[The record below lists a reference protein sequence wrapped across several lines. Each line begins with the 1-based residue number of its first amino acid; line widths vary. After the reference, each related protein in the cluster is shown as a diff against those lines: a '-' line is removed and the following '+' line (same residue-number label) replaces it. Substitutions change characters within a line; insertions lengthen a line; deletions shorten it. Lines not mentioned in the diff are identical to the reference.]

1 MTRLA
6 VVDRATTPLY
16 RVEWRNPPPCPAV
29 YRPDLLV
36 ERMDGTPGGWTFRL
50 RAGDSEALQ
59 ALQRECRDRGRNF
72 AVRRLDRSATDADPA
87 TDRHGLTA
95 RQREVLMT
103 AIDAGFFAI
112 PRETALAD
120 PAADLDIS
128 DQTVSDHA
136 ARPVK
141 SPPGDRSR

>member
-1 MTRLA
+1 
-6 VVDRATTPLY
+6 
-16 RVEWRNPPPCPAV
+16 
-29 YRPDLLV
+29 
-36 ERMDGTPGGWTFRL
+36 MDGTPGGWTFRL

-95 RQREVLMT
+95 RQREVLTT
-103 AIDAGFFAI
+103 AIDAGFFAT

-128 DQTVSDHA
+128 DQTVSDHLRRA
-136 ARPVK
+136 PSKISSGRPF
-141 SPPGDRSR
+141 SPI